1 MTRRGNDT
9 AGLPGIHEIRS
20 PELAR
25 MDRDLRGIVIEE
37 RSSFAAELRAELVTE
52 QARMLSGTRP
62 YSRWARPYR
71 LAAASVVL
79 LVAGTLLVPSARAS
93 LVRLLFPA
101 PESVMNAVTEA
112 EQPVTHNPLSD
123 PAVAMTVQEGGAP
136 PEVEALEDVP
146 VSMPEPDVADVL
158 DGAEPLTPTL
168 PDVYDREQARRI
180 VTEEYP
186 VALQQ
191 AGVGGAVRLLLWVGP
206 DGTPETPK
214 VRSSSGV
221 PGLDKA
227 ALRAAGLI
235 RFQPAIRSGLPV
247 GSWVEFSIRFV
258 PSATGSQP
266 APENQAFEI
275 PPIN

>member
-9 AGLPGIHEIRS
+9 FGLPGIHEIGS
-20 PELAR
+20 PDLAR
-25 MDRDLRGIVIEE
+25 LDRDLRGIVIEE
-37 RSSFAAELRAELVTE
+37 RSSFAAELRAELAAE
-52 QARMLSGTRP
+52 QARMRSGTRS
-62 YSRWARPYR
+62 YSRWTRTHR

-101 PESVMNAVTEA
+101 PESVDALTGA
-112 EQPVTHNPLSD
+112 EQPVAVNPLND
-123 PAVAMTVQEGGAP
+123 PTVTITVEESGAP
-136 PEVEALEDVP
+136 PEVESREDVP
-146 VSMPEPDVADVL
+146 VSRPEPAVADVVE
-158 DGAEPLTPTL
+158 GAEPLTPTL
-168 PDVYDREQARRI
+168 PDVYDRKQARRI

-186 VALQQ
+186 VDLQQ
-191 AGVGGAVRLLLWVGP
+191 AGIGGAVRLLLWVGP
-206 DGTPETPK
+206 DGIPETPS

-227 ALRAAGLI
+227 ALRAVSLI
-235 RFQPAIRSGLPV
+235 RFQPATRSGLPV

>member
-9 AGLPGIHEIRS
+9 FGLPGIREIGS
-20 PELAR
+20 PDLAR
-25 MDRDLRGIVIEE
+25 LDRDLRGIVIEE
-37 RSSFAAELRAELVTE
+37 RSSFAAELRAELAAE
-52 QARMLSGTRP
+52 HARMLSGTRP
-62 YSRWARPYR
+62 YSRWRR
-71 LAAASVVL
+71 SSGLVAASVVL
-79 LVAGTLLVPSARAS
+79 LAVGSLLVPSARAS
-93 LVRLLFPA
+93 LVRLLFPV
-101 PESVMNAVTEA
+101 PDSVEPLTEA
-112 EQPVTHNPLSD
+112 VPLTVDPLSD
-123 PAVAMTVQEGGAP
+123 PTVAITVKEGSAP
-136 PEVEALEDVP
+136 PEVETRENVP
-146 VSMPEPDVADVL
+146 VSVPEPVVADAL
-158 DGAEPLTPTL
+158 DGVEPLTPTL
-168 PDVYDREQARRI
+168 PDVFDRKQARRI

-186 VALQQ
+186 VELQQ
-191 AGVGGAVRLLLWVGP
+191 AGIGGAVRLLLWVGP
-206 DGTPETPK
+206 DGIPETPT

-235 RFQPAIRSGLPV
+235 RFQPATRSGLPV

>member
-9 AGLPGIHEIRS
+9 FGLPGIHEIGS
-20 PELAR
+20 PDLAR
-25 MDRDLRGIVIEE
+25 LDRDLRGIVIEE
-37 RSSFAAELRAELVTE
+37 RSSFAAELRAELAAE
-52 QARMLSGTRP
+52 HARMLSGTRP
-62 YSRWARPYR
+62 YSRWRR
-71 LAAASVVL
+71 SSGLVAASVVL
-79 LVAGTLLVPSARAS
+79 LAAGSLLVPSARAS
-93 LVRLLFPA
+93 LVRLLFPV
-101 PESVMNAVTEA
+101 PESVEPLTEA
-112 EQPVTHNPLSD
+112 VPLTVDPLSD
-123 PAVAMTVQEGGAP
+123 PTVAITVKEGSAP
-136 PEVEALEDVP
+136 PEVETRENVP
-146 VSMPEPDVADVL
+146 VSVPEPVVADAL
-158 DGAEPLTPTL
+158 DGVEPLTPTL
-168 PDVYDREQARRI
+168 PDVFDRKQARRI

-186 VALQQ
+186 VELQQ
-191 AGVGGAVRLLLWVGP
+191 AGIGGAVRLLLWVGP
-206 DGTPETPK
+206 DGIPETPT

-235 RFQPAIRSGLPV
+235 RFQPATRSGLPV